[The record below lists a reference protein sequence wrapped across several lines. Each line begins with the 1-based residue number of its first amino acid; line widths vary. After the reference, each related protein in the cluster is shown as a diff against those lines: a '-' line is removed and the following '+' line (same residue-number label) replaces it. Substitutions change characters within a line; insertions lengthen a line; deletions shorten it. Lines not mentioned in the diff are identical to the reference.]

1 MIKLQRKD
9 FLDSVNSEHI
19 MGISFVLICTPELL
33 DSGHWSNYYFIFL
46 MHCQVDFP
54 VENLY

>member
-19 MGISFVLICTPELL
+19 MGISFVLICPPELL
-33 DSGHWSNYYFIFL
+33 DYGHWSNYYFIFL
-46 MHCQVDFP
+46 VHCQVDFP

>member
-19 MGISFVLICTPELL
+19 MGISFVLICTPKLL

-46 MHCQVDFP
+46 VHCHVDFP